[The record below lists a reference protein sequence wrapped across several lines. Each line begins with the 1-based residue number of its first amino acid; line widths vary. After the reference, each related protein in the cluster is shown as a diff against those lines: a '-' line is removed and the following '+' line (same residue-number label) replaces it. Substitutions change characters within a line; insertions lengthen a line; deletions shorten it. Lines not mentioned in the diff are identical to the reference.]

1 MLNATGWKYTFE
13 LRTFYASTLYPRYP
27 KHFVI
32 AGSTGTYSS
41 SQSTSGMTS
50 SSNSEL
56 TGWTFLCEYEYTG
69 TNADNAAYTNN
80 PHMFNPQGNH
90 NLTNC
95 NFVNAGSNSTDING
109 RTSKGYNDGNPE
121 FHIIETTGSSLPLYR
136 AFAFF
141 ILDGTGA
148 YIQLKSWNIRTEHSQ
163 QIVNT
168 ATQSLKSSGG
178 VSVAKTSITP
188 GYNFDV
194 SGNGIFSGTVTA
206 SGSILSSDDRVK
218 HNEQPIINAL
228 STISKIN
235 PKHYFKTNKLYDA
248 SHNFTLND
256 NGIPISTSGT
266 TLKVNK
272 DYTIETGIIAQDLI
286 NISELEFAVMK
297 TNPLGIDYNS
307 IHCTHIA
314 ATNELH
320 QIVKTQQTE
329 IQSQQQEIETLKL
342 FNIDANNQ
350 INELKQE
357 LQNIKQHLG
366 I

>member
-1 MLNATGWKYTFE
+1 MILD
-13 LRTFYASTLYPRYP
+13 YAD
-27 KHFVI
+27 
-32 AGSTGTYSS
+32 S
-41 SQSTSGMTS
+41 SQY
-50 SSNSEL
+50 
-56 TGWTFLCEYEYTG
+56 F
-69 TNADNAAYTNN
+69 
-80 PHMFNPQGNH
+80 
-90 NLTNC
+90 
-95 NFVNAGSNSTDING
+95 
-109 RTSKGYNDGNPE
+109 
-121 FHIIETTGSSLPLYR
+121 
-136 AFAFF
+136 
-141 ILDGTGA
+141 
-148 YIQLKSWNIRTEHSQ
+148 QLKSWNIRIEHSQ
-163 QIVNT
+163 QIVST
-168 ATQSLKSSGG
+168 ATLSLKSSGG

-342 FNIDANNQ
+342 FNIDSNNQ

-357 LQNIKQHLG
+357 NQQLKQEIQTIKQHLG
-366 I
+366 L